1 MTLTQD
7 KLKQRLWYRP
17 ETGDFYWRIA
27 PTNSMQPWQKAGS
40 PSTKGYV
47 QIMVCAHKYPA
58 HQLAWLYVHGVMPD
72 HVDHI
77 NQIKTDNSICNLRLA
92 TQSQNNMNKKAQSN
106 NKTGLKGVYLYKKNM
121 KYTAAIKAN
130 GKRHYLGY
138 FDTPEEAHQ
147 AYIKESGELHGQFAR
162 FQ

>member
-7 KLKQRLWYRP
+7 QLKQRLWYRP

-27 PTNSMQPWQKAGS
+27 PTNNMQPWQKAGS
-40 PSTKGYV
+40 PSTEGYV
-47 QIMVCAHKYPA
+47 QIMVCARKYPA
-58 HQLAWLYVHGVMPD
+58 HHLAWLYVHGVMPD

-77 NQIKTDNSICNLRLA
+77 NQIKADNSIGNLRLA
-92 TQSQNNMNKKAQSN
+92 TQSQNNMNKKVQSN

-138 FDTPEEAHQ
+138 FDTQEEAHQ
-147 AYIKESGELHGQFAR
+147 AYIKASGELHGQFAR
-162 FQ
+162 HQ